1 MWLDGIDL
9 KTSELRAKRLIQANR
24 VLAGLCNGKDIAL
37 SISIGVAFFEPS
49 TGETLD
55 SLISRADA
63 AMYVAKK
70 TGKGSYYISKKCD
83 DL

>member
-1 MWLDGIDL
+1 MTL
-9 KTSELRAKRLIQANR
+9 ELEVATLPAWVPPMGNSMS
-24 VLAGLCNGKDIAL
+24 N
-37 SISIGVAFFEPS
+37 SIGVAFFEPS

-70 TGKGSYYISKKCD
+70 TGKGSYYISKK
-83 DL
+83 